1 MSKEKLTPWFPGN
14 VKPVRKGVYERDW
27 LDGGP
32 QWFSYWDGKNWCF
45 GDETAEGAKY
55 AANML
60 HTSAHTNF
68 PWRGLAQDPKA
79 KP

>member
-14 VKPVRKGVYERDW
+14 VKPLRKGVYERDW
-27 LDGGP
+27 LDDGP
-32 QWFSYWDGKNWCF
+32 KWFSHWNGKTWRA
-45 GDETAEGAKY
+45 GDDIAEV
-55 AANML
+55 AA
-60 HTSAHTNF
+60 SAENTNLISDHQKL